1 MGFDIK
7 ELEGLSPLK
16 SLLAQGYSKTTLARV
31 AYLRVPQLKQWEQ
44 EMIFP
49 TDTALVRI
57 KALDNISKELWELNL
72 PYDPV
77 AFYESHI
84 VLLEKDE
91 LPYGA
96 KLSHFFEITQW
107 KQDDIVAYAQGV
119 DSILTP
125 QDIEE
130 SYPSY
135 YKVVTAEDGNKSIV
149 PVPGVKLLSA
159 TELSDDWK
167 EFTLI
172 K

>member
-16 SLLAQGYSKTTLARV
+16 SLLTQGYSKTTLARV
-31 AYLRVPQLKQWEQ
+31 AYLRVPQLKQWEN

-57 KALDNISKELWELNL
+57 KALDTISKELWELNL
-72 PYDPV
+72 PFDPV
-77 AFYESHI
+77 AFYEAHV
-84 VLLEKDE
+84 VLLEKDG
-91 LPYGA
+91 LPFGA

-107 KQDDIVAYAQGV
+107 KQDHIISYAQGL

-125 QDIEE
+125 QDVEE
-130 SYPSY
+130 TYPSS
-135 YKVVTAEDGNKSIV
+135 YKVVTASDGNKSIV

-159 TELSDDWK
+159 SELSEEWK
-167 EFTLI
+167 NFSLI